1 MLVWF
6 GKGLLG
12 GVAKVGQAFQR
23 LSETR
28 TSHSDYPRQLYNIN
42 ERVLLAK
49 NIDNDTLAVSLEQA
63 GIDFLKSRNLSTNH
77 NDAALSR
84 KDGDLVYCAGD
95 PGCVY
100 YMPLFSNITLAQYKN
115 LFESYHHQTNS
126 EKGFVGVRAMGLD
139 KRSMGLDKHS
149 MGLDKHSMGLDKFS
163 LKQDAFSLG
172 TNIGERG
179 APVGSVTK
187 NSSLTGNESQVLHEL
202 FANKYPHTKAG
213 LCTCTRRLP
222 HGYLTVQHKNGK
234 SYTYATLQCFG
245 CKKGFQVPLRK
256 LKK

>member
-115 LFESYHHQTNS
+115 LFKSYHHQTNS

-139 KRSMGLDKHS
+139 KHS
-149 MGLDKHSMGLDKFS
+149 MGIDKTS

-172 TNIGERG
+172 TNIGER
-179 APVGSVTK
+179 ARPVGSVTK
-187 NSSLTGNESQVLHEL
+187 NNSLTGNESQVLHEL
-202 FANKYPHTKAG
+202 FANKYTHTKAG

>member
-28 TSHSDYPRQLYNIN
+28 TSSVDYPRQLYNIN

-115 LFESYHHQTNS
+115 LFKSYHHQTNS

-139 KRSMGLDKHS
+139 KHS
-149 MGLDKHSMGLDKFS
+149 MGIDKTS

-172 TNIGERG
+172 TNIGER
-179 APVGSVTK
+179 ARPVGSVTK

-234 SYTYATLQCFG
+234 SYTYATLRCFG
-245 CKKGFQVPLRK
+245 CKKAFQVPLRK